1 MNIPVTILAFG
12 MPGGTELAVILVI
25 ALLIFGRRLPSIMR
39 SLGGSMREFK
49 KGVNEGLDEDEAA
62 SQEIPGTSSREK
74 TSATESGDV
83 DANSAET
90 EATPLK
96 DDNEDQ
102 QRSL

>member
-49 KGVNEGLDEDEAA
+49 KGVNEGLDED
-62 SQEIPGTSSREK
+62 
-74 TSATESGDV
+74 DV
-83 DANSAET
+83 EMET
-90 EATPLK
+90 LPH
-96 DDNEDQ
+96 
-102 QRSL
+102 

>member
-1 MNIPVTILAFG
+1 MDTATPNVFEWKFA
-12 MPGGTELAVILVI
+12 
-25 ALLIFGRRLPSIMR
+25 
-39 SLGGSMREFK
+39 
-49 KGVNEGLDEDEAA
+49 GLFSSA
-62 SQEIPGTSSREK
+62 STGTSSREK